1 MEKHAYN
8 VSLTWKE
15 GRIGEMSS
23 PELPTRI
30 EVATPPEFDNGVP
43 NIWSPEHLY
52 TAAVLS
58 CFMTTFLAVAEY
70 SKLEFKS
77 FDCTA
82 EGILEK
88 VEGKFLMTE
97 ITLHPVLTIADADKA
112 DRALRLM
119 EKAESACL
127 ISNSIKTTV
136 KLDAKV
142 NVPETI

>member
-1 MEKHAYN
+1 
-8 VSLTWKE
+8 
-15 GRIGEMSS
+15 
-23 PELPTRI
+23 
-30 EVATPPEFDNGVP
+30 
-43 NIWSPEHLY
+43 
-52 TAAVLS
+52 
-58 CFMTTFLAVAEY
+58 MTTFLALAEY

-97 ITLHPVLTIADADKA
+97 ITLHPVLTIADADKT